1 VVGGGLRVW
10 WVATCGLQQH
20 DVSTEAC
27 TTRADGSHEAHVAVE
42 VDDLCSQ
49 RDEAARHLKSLDS
62 VVISQR
68 HCQRDD
74 IAADAQQGHL
84 LDLARVIAR
93 KGAIDQWCSGGDCE
107 RVPSLPSHRGA
118 LEAERGGTPEGSG
131 GQVQPR
137 ALG

>member
-1 VVGGGLRVW
+1 MVGGGLRVW

-74 IAADAQQGHL
+74 IAADAQQEVLAVKERMEVKDG
-84 LDLARVIAR
+84 DL
-93 KGAIDQWCSGGDCE
+93 
-107 RVPSLPSHRGA
+107 
-118 LEAERGGTPEGSG
+118 
-131 GQVQPR
+131 
-137 ALG
+137 